1 MSDQTPQP
9 NHEQTSPCQGTKLI
23 KKIVLAVT
31 GSVGAASAIPRFLGV
46 LRSMIAEEVLV
57 VLSESAQK
65 FLTPYVATLLSGQPA
80 LSEFYSA
87 GQFVSPHIQCCNGA
101 DVLLVMPATANI
113 IAKAANGIADDIV
126 SATVLAATCPV
137 VFVPNMN
144 GAMWNKKATQR
155 NIARLKEDGYHIIE
169 PTWGTEIANLEK
181 TFGVMPPFPHILRE
195 IAAVLGIRLEQA
207 KAA

>member
-1 MSDQTPQP
+1 VSHQTEP
-9 NHEQTSPCQGTKLI
+9 NHHPISPCQGQKLV

-31 GSVGAASAIPRFLGV
+31 GSIGASSTIPRFLGI

-57 VLSESAQK
+57 VLSEAAKTFVS
-65 FLTPYVATLLSGQPA
+65 PYVASLLSGQPA
-80 LSEFYSA
+80 LAEFFSTE
-87 GQFVSPHIQCCNGA
+87 QFVAPHIQCCEGA

-113 IAKAANGIADDIV
+113 IGKVANGIADDIV
-126 SATVLAATCPV
+126 SATVLAAICPI

-144 GAMWNKKATQR
+144 GTMWNKKATQR
-155 NIARLKEDGYHIIE
+155 NVARLKEDGYHIIE

-195 IAAVLGIRLEQA
+195 LAGVLGIRLEQA